1 MSAPGAEYISGQDAA
16 EGHLSRPA
24 PSIIAALFC
33 GYLAVGLP
41 LPVLPLFIHDKLGF
55 STLVVGLVIGVQFLA
70 TVLTRGYAGRAT
82 DSHGG
87 KRSALQGAVVCAL
100 AGLLYLIAAE
110 PRLPPAASLAIVV
123 IARLA
128 AGFGEGQLVTGCVS
142 WSIASVGPQRAGMSM
157 SWTGIAM
164 FAALAIGAPVGMAL
178 YQAFGLEV
186 AMSACIVAPMIAVLI
201 AQRATSYD
209 SPGGQR
215 LPFYLV
221 VGQIWREGLGLMLQG
236 VGLSGLTAFAS
247 LYFAAQA
254 WGHAGLVMTAFGIGF
269 IFVRAV
275 LGNLPDKIGGYR
287 VALWSL
293 IVEALGQVSVWG
305 APHEIIAL
313 AGALVTGLGC
323 ALVYPALGVEALKRV
338 VPANRGSAMGA
349 FSAFLDIAYGLAGP
363 AAGLIAGR
371 FGYAA
376 VYLLGGACALLGAA
390 LVVTVGSSRTG
401 QVNP

>member
-1 MSAPGAEYISGQDAA
+1 MSAPAA
-16 EGHLSRPA
+16 EHVARSHAESIQLSRPA
-24 PSIIAALFC
+24 PGIIATLFC

-70 TVLTRGYAGRAT
+70 TVLTRGYAGRVT
-82 DSHGG
+82 DSQGG

-100 AGLLYLIAAE
+100 AGFLYLSVAE
-110 PRLPPAASLAIVV
+110 PRLPPAASLAVLV
-123 IARLA
+123 IGRLA
-128 AGFGEGQLVTGCVS
+128 AGFGEAQLVTGCIS

-164 FAALAIGAPVGMAL
+164 FAALAVGAPVGMTL
-178 YQAFGLEV
+178 YQASGLEV
-186 AMSACIVAPMIAVLI
+186 AMSACIVAPMIAVVS
-201 AQRATSYD
+201 AFGAASYTSP
-209 SPGGQR
+209 SGQR
-215 LPFYLV
+215 LPFYRV

-247 LYFAAQA
+247 LYFAAHA
-254 WGHAGLVMTAFGIGF
+254 WNQAGLVMTAFGIGF
-269 IFVRAV
+269 VFVRAV
-275 LGNLPDKIGGYR
+275 LGSLPDKVGGYR

-293 IVEALGQVSVWG
+293 IIEAIGQLIVWA
-305 APHEIIAL
+305 APHEIVAL

-338 VPANRGSAMGA
+338 PPANRGSAMGA
-349 FSAFLDIAYGLAGP
+349 LSAFLDIAYGLAGP

-371 FGYAA
+371 FGYGA
-376 VYLLGGACALLGAA
+376 VYLLGAACALLGAA
-390 LVVTVGSSRTG
+390 LVVTTRSPKPEAG
-401 QVNP
+401 

>member
-1 MSAPGAEYISGQDAA
+1 MSAPAA
-16 EGHLSRPA
+16 EHVARPHAGSIHLSRPA
-24 PSIIAALFC
+24 PGIIATLFC
-33 GYLAVGLP
+33 GYLTVGLP

-70 TVLTRGYAGRAT
+70 TVLTRGYAGWVT
-82 DSHGG
+82 DSQGG

-110 PRLPPAASLAIVV
+110 PRVPPAASLAVVV
-123 IARLA
+123 IGRLA
-128 AGFGEGQLVTGCVS
+128 AGFGEAQLVTGCIS

-164 FAALAIGAPVGMAL
+164 FAALAVGAPVGMTL
-178 YQAFGLEV
+178 YQAYGLEV
-186 AMSACIVAPMIAVLI
+186 AMSACIAAPLIAVVI
-201 AQRATSYD
+201 AIGSTSYA
-209 SPGGQR
+209 SPAGRR
-215 LPFYLV
+215 LAFYRV
-221 VGQIWREGLGLMLQG
+221 VGQIWREGFGLMLQG

-254 WGHAGLVMTAFGIGF
+254 WSQAGLVMTAFGIGF

-275 LGNLPDKIGGYR
+275 LASLPDKIGGYR

-293 IVEALGQVSVWG
+293 IVEAAGQVTVWG
-305 APHEIIAL
+305 APHEIVAL

-338 VPANRGSAMGA
+338 
-349 FSAFLDIAYGLAGP
+349 L
-363 AAGLIAGR
+363 
-371 FGYAA
+371 
-376 VYLLGGACALLGAA
+376 
-390 LVVTVGSSRTG
+390 
-401 QVNP
+401 Q

>member
-1 MSAPGAEYISGQDAA
+1 MSAPAAEHVARLDAA
-16 EGHLSRPA
+16 GVYLSRPA
-24 PSIIAALFC
+24 PGIIAALFC

-70 TVLTRGYAGRAT
+70 TVLTRGYAGRVT
-82 DSHGG
+82 DSQGG

-110 PRLPPAASLAIVV
+110 PRLPPAASLAVLV
-123 IARLA
+123 IGRLA
-128 AGFGEGQLVTGCVS
+128 AGFGEAQLVTGCVS

-164 FAALAIGAPVGMAL
+164 FAALAIGAPFGMAL
-178 YQAFGLEV
+178 YQAYGLEV
-186 AMSACIVAPMIAVLI
+186 ATSACIVAPMIAVVS
-201 AQRATSYD
+201 AFGAASYTSP
-209 SPGGQR
+209 SGQR
-215 LPFYLV
+215 LPFYRV
-221 VGQIWREGLGLMLQG
+221 VVQIWREGLGLMLQG

-247 LYFAAQA
+247 LYFAAQP
-254 WGHAGLVMTAFGIGF
+254 WNQAGLVMTAFGIGF

-293 IVEALGQVSVWG
+293 IVEALGQVTVWG

-313 AGALVTGLGC
+313 AGALLTGLGC

-338 VPANRGSAMGA
+338 LPANRGSAMGA

-363 AAGLIAGR
+363 AAGLVAGR

-376 VYLLGGACALLGAA
+376 VYLLGAACALLGAA
-390 LVVTVGSSRTG
+390 LVVTIR
-401 QVNP
+401 NPDVRRQ